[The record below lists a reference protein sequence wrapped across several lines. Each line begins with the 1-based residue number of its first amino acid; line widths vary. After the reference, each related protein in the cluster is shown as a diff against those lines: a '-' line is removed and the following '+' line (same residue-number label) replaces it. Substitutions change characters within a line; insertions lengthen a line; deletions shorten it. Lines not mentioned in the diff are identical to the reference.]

1 MNCVKHNFFE
11 PGYQCKD
18 CTIEDLRA
26 RVAELEAAAEAY
38 KSEVATCHRNEGD
51 RIRYREA
58 LVGTAASLAAAISL
72 LERGSK
78 KAAPSDKMFDQ
89 MIRDYKKSLDSARA
103 ILNQK

>member
-26 RVAELEAAAEAY
+26 RVAELEAAVEAY
-38 KSEVATCHRNEGD
+38 KSEVATCHRNEWD

-58 LVGTAASLAAAISL
+58 LEKIQGHNRFAYAGGCIATAREA
-72 LERGSK
+72 
-78 KAAPSDKMFDQ
+78 
-89 MIRDYKKSLDSARA
+89 
-103 ILNQK
+103 LNL

>member
-58 LVGTAASLAAAISL
+58 LVGTAASLAARWAAEGMSLGSTGQAWLPTGAPCPISTT
-72 LERGSK
+72 
-78 KAAPSDKMFDQ
+78 
-89 MIRDYKKSLDSARA
+89 
-103 ILNQK
+103 